1 MFPGCCPASV
11 TDLLTLCWAPKCRA
25 KVRPRCA
32 VTTCRRSLQGKAK
45 WNLQELARNRVFS
58 CKKYEQRFSPHGCAW
73 DVQSVGSWPWKV
85 LLIQRVN
92 CQPLLPAV
100 PRIAASLKVKNS
112 SQDFVLFHGW
122 VVPSNRAC
130 SKRLFKET
138 AGCTLRLCL
147 ISHTTLHSC
156 PQTGSR

>member
-1 MFPGCCPASV
+1 MLPCLCDRSPHTLLGSKVPRQRWGRGEVRACVRAGALCRGKPNGTYRKWRAAASLV
-11 TDLLTLCWAPKCRA
+11 VKSTK
-25 KVRPRCA
+25 
-32 VTTCRRSLQGKAK
+32 Q
-45 WNLQELARNRVFS
+45 RV
-58 CKKYEQRFSPHGCAW
+58 SPHGCVW
-73 DVQSVGSWPWKV
+73 DVQSVGCWPWKV

-122 VVPSNRAC
+122 VVPSNTAR

-147 ISHTTLHSC
+147 ISHTTLHSS